1 MVDELRKNESLGDL
15 GEDRILSRLADFGG
29 WNARVTCGIGD
40 DCSVCRTENPAVDQ
54 VFTSDATIEGIHFRI
69 DEDPVRVGRKAVSRV
84 LSDIASMGASPE
96 WILINV
102 VAPKE
107 MKLGSLEAIYEGIQE
122 RLNTL
127 GGVLVGG
134 DLTEG
139 SVLALHIFASGTLP
153 HGTAILRSGVVNGD
167 LIWTTGKLGGSAA
180 GKHLDFIPRVR
191 EGIWLRNSGLV
202 HAMTDVSDGLVTDLK
217 HMIETKKVGAAIEAR
232 VLEAMSSVDQALY
245 DGEDFELL
253 FTTSPDVEESVQK
266 EWRKTFA
273 KPLWKIGSVVT
284 STQEIQLH
292 DEGAYR
298 SLPGGYSHHF

>member
-1 MVDELRKNESLGDL
+1 MADRWKNESLGEL
-15 GEDRILSRLADFGG
+15 GEARILSRLAGYGG
-29 WNARVTCGIGD
+29 WNARVSCGIGD
-40 DCSVCRTENPAVDQ
+40 DCAICRTENAAVDQ

-102 VAPKE
+102 VAPKK
-107 MKLGSLEAIYEGIQE
+107 MKLGSLEEIYEGIQE
-122 RLNTL
+122 RLDTL

-139 SVLALHIFASGTLP
+139 DPLALHIFASGTLP
-153 HGTAILRSGVVNGD
+153 HGTAILRSGVANGD

-191 EGIWLRNSGLV
+191 EGIWLRNSGWV
-202 HAMTDVSDGLVTDLK
+202 HAMTDVSDGLATDLK
-217 HMIETKKVGAAIEAR
+217 HMIETKKMGAALDVS
-232 VLEAMSSVDQALY
+232 VLEAMSSVDQVLY

-266 EWRKTFA
+266 EWSKTFSE
-273 KPLWKIGSVVT
+273 PLWKIGSVVT
-284 STQEIQLH
+284 TTQEIQLD
-292 DEGAYR
+292 DEGTYR
-298 SLPGGYSHHF
+298 SLPNGGEHHF

>member
-1 MVDELRKNESLGDL
+1 MADIWKNESLGEL
-15 GEDRILSRLADFGG
+15 GETCILSRLARYGG
-29 WNARVTCGIGD
+29 WNARVSCGIGD
-40 DCSVCRTENPAVDQ
+40 DCAICRTENPAVDQ
-54 VFTSDATIEGIHFRI
+54 VFTSDATMEGIHFRI
-69 DEDPVRVGRKAVSRV
+69 DENPVRVGRKAVSRV

-102 VAPKE
+102 VAPKK
-107 MKLGSLEAIYEGIQE
+107 MKLGSLESIYEGIQE
-122 RLNTL
+122 RLDMF

-139 SVLALHIFASGTLP
+139 NPLALHIFASGILP
-153 HGTAILRSGVVNGD
+153 HGTAILRSGVANGD

-191 EGIWLRNSGLV
+191 EGVWLRNSGWV
-202 HAMTDVSDGLVTDLK
+202 HAMTDISDGLATDLK
-217 HMIETKKVGAAIEAR
+217 HMIETKKMGAALDVS

-266 EWRKTFA
+266 EWSKMFSE
-273 KPLWKIGSVVT
+273 PLWKIGVIEN
-284 STQEIQLH
+284 STQEIQLY
-292 DEGAYR
+292 DEGTYR
-298 SLPGGYSHHF
+298 SLPSGGLHHF